1 MEGPQQDPLDSSIE
15 RRWQAYIGDTNN
27 DPESVRIAASMGI
40 HLHNCKDLTFTDCRH
55 VVRSRPAY
63 VLCLCDCPDNE
74 YLLAGGKTAVIEI
87 ADVEAFALRLQ
98 RADNRLGFAT
108 AGPVDYGCVSFDARQ
123 PAARPDPFLKGE
135 AFSPEREIRIVWEA
149 ADEAIEPIFCHACD
163 DGSLLSVR
171 FFRGVG
177 GVLSILFSA
186 SSRRRLA
193 SSGVNWGGSSVV
205 TSCLAL
211 EPASSSIR
219 LLGCAN

>member
-1 MEGPQQDPLDSSIE
+1 MSRAVKAWRYIEPVYAAEALAIGRFKIGTAAGFWDMEGPQQDPLDSSIE

-74 YLLAGGKTAVIEI
+74 YLLAGWKTAVIEI

-149 ADEAIEPIFCHACD
+149 ADEAIEPIFPVAPAVLD
-163 DGSLLSVR
+163 LLSRVR
-171 FFRGVG
+171 
-177 GVLSILFSA
+177 
-186 SSRRRLA
+186 
-193 SSGVNWGGSSVV
+193 
-205 TSCLAL
+205 
-211 EPASSSIR
+211 
-219 LLGCAN
+219 